1 MANIVQSAGG
11 GYLFSDRTR
20 VSSPDADLSAEP
32 DVVYLSAET
41 IDSGRVRLVPSA
53 SGEEDSYVELEGAL
67 DLVVEIVSDSSVAK
81 DTKRLPISYCRAGIA
96 EYWLV
101 DARRERL
108 LFRIH
113 VRGADGYELAP
124 VDGEGCHLSA
134 VFDCRFRPN
143 VGATHAAAGSSTS
156 GRGRANVSAAGG
168 KWRARDKKAN
178 HRRPRSGPTEN
189 FESYTMDVQAVTV
202 TLPEPLYERLAR
214 RAKKSRRVSD
224 VNPRGM
230 AIP

>member
-1 MANIVQSAGG
+1 MASSVIFEERVEIPYFRSLAEFRAWALSDDFPECGRIDYIGGRIEVDMSPENLFFHGSIKTEVVGELRDVVRSAGG

-20 VSSPDADLSAEP
+20 VSSPDADFSAEP

-53 SGEEDSYVELEGAL
+53 GGEADSYVELEGAP

-81 DTKRLPISYCRAGIA
+81 DTQRLPISYWRAGIA

-113 VRGADGYELAP
+113 ARGADGYEPAP
-124 VDGEGCHLSA
+124 VDGEGFQLSTVFGRRFRLERRRDA
-134 VFDCRFRPN
+134 RGRWVFDLRSRPC
-143 VGATHAAAGSSTS
+143 
-156 GRGRANVSAAGG
+156 
-168 KWRARDKKAN
+168 
-178 HRRPRSGPTEN
+178 
-189 FESYTMDVQAVTV
+189 
-202 TLPEPLYERLAR
+202 ER
-214 RAKKSRRVSD
+214 
-224 VNPRGM
+224 
-230 AIP
+230 

>member
-1 MANIVQSAGG
+1 MASSLIFEERVEIPFFPSLAEFRAWALSDDFPERGRIDYIGGRIEVDMSPENLFFHGSIKTEVVRVLANIVQSAGG

-53 SGEEDSYVELEGAL
+53 SGEEDSYVELEGAP

-113 VRGADGYELAP
+113 ARGADGYESAP

-134 VFDCRFRPN
+134 VFDCRFRLERRRD
-143 VGATHAAAGSSTS
+143 A
-156 GRGRANVSAAGG
+156 RGRWVFDLRS
-168 KWRARDKKAN
+168 
-178 HRRPRSGPTEN
+178 RPC
-189 FESYTMDVQAVTV
+189 
-202 TLPEPLYERLAR
+202 ER
-214 RAKKSRRVSD
+214 
-224 VNPRGM
+224 
-230 AIP
+230 